1 MSASARLSKLK
12 NSPIIRD
19 VEPQMNQRVMPNRM
33 QQQQQQMQQMQQ
45 SQMNNQPNASSQPR
59 NMVQPMTV
67 LTWHE
72 QRLNKI
78 DDRLKSLKIDDN
90 QQAIISLIDT
100 IEALEKKINFLSQ
113 AYENLSKSMSG
124 GKKKGKS
131 SVSLKDEVAE
141 ELNKVKLTVSDK

>member
-19 VEPQMNQRVMPNRM
+19 IEPQMNQRVMPNRM
-33 QQQQQQMQQMQQ
+33 QQQQMQQQ
-45 SQMNNQPNASSQPR
+45 QMNNQSNTSSQPR

-72 QRLNKI
+72 QRLNKM
-78 DDRLKSLKIDDN
+78 DETLKTLKNGDN

-100 IEALEKKINFLSQ
+100 IEALEKKINVLSQ
-113 AYENLSKSMSG
+113 GYNNLLKTVN
-124 GKKKGKS
+124 GKKKGKP
-131 SVSLKDEVAE
+131 SVSLKDEVAQ

>member
-19 VEPQMNQRVMPNRM
+19 IEPQMNQRVMPNRM
-33 QQQQQQMQQMQQ
+33 QQQQMQQQ
-45 SQMNNQPNASSQPR
+45 QMNNQSNTSSQPR

-72 QRLNKI
+72 QRLNKM
-78 DDRLKSLKIDDN
+78 DETLKTLKNGDN

-113 AYENLSKSMSG
+113 AYDNLLKTVN

-131 SVSLKDEVAE
+131 SVSLKDEVAQ